1 MRSIPA
7 CTGEPWPIWALV
19 MLLTV
24 YPRVYGGN
32 LQHFQ
37 KKDIKTRSIPAC
49 TGEPVS
55 PGPRTQTRWV
65 YPRVYGGTCAKS
77 CFIETRR
84 GLSPRVRGKPH
95 LAVATGP
102 KTTVYP
108 RVYGGTRINLAL
120 RSRYEGLSPRVRGNL
135 GMGIR
140 TALYK
145 GSIPACTGE
154 PGRPSKIV
162 NKIWVYPRVYGG
174 TQERVFV
181 PNPELGLSPRVRG
194 NRPYP

>member
-1 MRSIPA
+1 MYGGTGITWTSHPDAVGLSPRVRGNLCKVVFYRDAQRSIPA
-7 CTGEPWPIWALV
+7 CTGE
-19 MLLTV
+19 
-24 YPRVYGGN
+24 
-32 LQHFQ
+32 
-37 KKDIKTRSIPAC
+37 
-49 TGEPVS
+49 
-55 PGPRTQTRWV
+55 
-65 YPRVYGGTCAKS
+65 
-77 CFIETRR
+77 
-84 GLSPRVRGKPH
+84 PH